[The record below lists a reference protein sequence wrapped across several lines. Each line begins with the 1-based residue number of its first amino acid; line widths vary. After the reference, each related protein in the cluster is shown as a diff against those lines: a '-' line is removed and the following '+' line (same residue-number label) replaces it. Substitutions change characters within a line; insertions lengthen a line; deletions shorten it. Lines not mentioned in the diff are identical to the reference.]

1 MKVICK
7 GIAKLKI
14 TETGEIININSQDV
28 DWEQDGGD
36 ERSMGAESRYVAD
49 YEFSSSETKQSYQV
63 SWQLWE
69 YPEGVENFDKTEISE
84 GIEVLQDFEYGL
96 VHEPDFE

>member
-1 MKVICK
+1 MKVICT
-7 GIAKLKI
+7 GFAKLKI
-14 TETGEIININSQDV
+14 TETDEIININSQDV
-28 DWEQDGGD
+28 DWEQDEGD
-36 ERSMGAESRYVAD
+36 ERSMGPESRYVAD
-49 YEFSSSETKQSYQV
+49 YEFSSSETGQSYQV